1 MNYHSILRG
10 TIIAF
15 SVTALGAYA
24 SHPTAQAASWHK
36 GVPSTIKG
44 TFTNSWFRTDM
55 GTTQGLIEFTNSR
68 FTMSSNL
75 SDLLHGTKLRYKR
88 IGSHTYEVSSIMAG
102 SRTPSKVIYG
112 SHHGQRRISI
122 KFMVGKHWEKHYHG
136 WFYKA

>member
-15 SVTALGAYA
+15 SVTAIGACTN
-24 SHPTAQAASWHK
+24 HPTAQAASWHK

-75 SDLLHGTKLRYKR
+75 SDLLHAPNFAISGLVATLMKSQASLPVIGHPLKL
-88 IGSHTYEVSSIMAG
+88 STAPIMVNAEY
-102 SRTPSKVIYG
+102 PSNL
-112 SHHGQRRISI
+112 
-122 KFMVGKHWEKHYHG
+122 W
-136 WFYKA
+136 